1 MATGGDTVNITN
13 AYEDSRLANDV
24 EYSFYLQEL
33 KLKSNQLSQDLLSI
47 FQFVSIS
54 SNARKKGCKT
64 DWESESF
71 FSILDGNGNFRKGE
85 KRKLNLT
92 KTKESQIEV
101 I

>member
-1 MATGGDTVNITN
+1 M
-13 AYEDSRLANDV
+13 
-24 EYSFYLQEL
+24 
-33 KLKSNQLSQDLLSI
+33 SQDLLSI
-47 FQFVSIS
+47 SHFVSIS
-54 SNARKKGCKT
+54 SNARKKGCRT

-85 KRKLNLT
+85 KIKLNLT

>member
-24 EYSFYLQEL
+24 EYSFFWQEL
-33 KLKSNQLSQDLLSI
+33 KIQTNQMSLDLLSI
-47 FQFVSIS
+47 SQFVSIS
-54 SNARKKGCKT
+54 SNARKKGCRT

-85 KRKLNLT
+85 KIKLNLT